1 MRNTTV
7 QWLRSGVVMRTAP
20 LAVQIQ
26 NMAWKVAADL
36 GGQSPY
42 DSFWVFTT
50 GGGII
55 AVQRGDLLIDLQQ
68 IDDLTGNPTR
78 LRVFGNPEQYFATYA
93 RIPAEKLIGT

>member
-7 QWLRSGVVMRTAP
+7 QWLRSGVVMRAAP
-20 LAVQIQ
+20 LAVQVQ
-26 NMAWKVAADL
+26 NMAWKIAADL

-68 IDDLTGNPTR
+68 VDDLTGNPTR
-78 LRVFGNPEQYFATYA
+78 LRVFGNPELYFSAYA
-93 RIPAEKLIGT
+93 RIPCEKLLGT

>member
-7 QWLRSGVVMRTAP
+7 QWLRSGVVQRAAP

-42 DSFWVFTT
+42 DSFWIFTT

-68 IDDLTGNPTR
+68 IDVLTQQNTKYR
-78 LRVFGNPEQYFATYA
+78 IFGNVEQYFSTYA
-93 RIPAEKLIGT
+93 RIPAEKLLGT

>member
-26 NMAWKVAADL
+26 NMAWKIAADL

-42 DSFWVFTT
+42 DSFFAYTT
-50 GGGII
+50 GGGVI
-55 AVQRGDLLIDLQQ
+55 AIQRGDLLIDLQQ
-68 IDDLTGNPTR
+68 IDDLTGNNTR
-78 LRVFGNPEQYFATYA
+78 FRVFGNPEMYFSTYA
-93 RIPAEKLIGT
+93 RIPVEKLLGS

>member
-1 MRNTTV
+1 MRNTTMQWQRNKVV
-7 QWLRSGVVMRTAP
+7 QRAAP
-20 LAVQIQ
+20 LSVMIE

-42 DSFWVFTT
+42 DSFWIYTT

-68 IDDLTGNPTR
+68 VDTLTGQPTHYR
-78 LRVFGNPEQYFATYA
+78 IFGNPEQYFSTYA
-93 RIPAEKLIGT
+93 RIPCEKLLGS

>member
-7 QWLRSGVVMRTAP
+7 QWLRSGVVQRTAP

-26 NMAWKVAADL
+26 NMAWKIAADL

-42 DSFWVFTT
+42 DSFWIYTT

-55 AVQRGDLLIDLQQ
+55 AIQRGDLLIDLQA
-68 IDDLTGNPTR
+68 IDPLTTWPAR
-78 LRVFGNPEQYFATYA
+78 YRVFGRPEQYFATYM
-93 RIPAEKLIGT
+93 RIPCEELIGN

>member
-7 QWLRSGVVMRTAP
+7 QWLRSGVVQRAAP

-36 GGQSPY
+36 GGASPY
-42 DSFWVFTT
+42 DSFWIYTT

-55 AVQRGDLLIDLQQ
+55 TVQRGDLLIDLQA
-68 IDDLTGNPTR
+68 IDDLTGQPTKYR
-78 LRVFGNPEQYFATYA
+78 IFGNPEMYFSTYA
-93 RIPAEKLIGT
+93 RIPAEKLLGS